1 MASLTT
7 KTTTNTT
14 KTATKKWSSKTDF
27 TIIENYMMLHDD
39 ITSVIPF
46 SPNTI
51 YTFYVDR
58 SYTGSFNS
66 GETFMGSPLSISG
79 FYVTGTIKH
88 IKDNEYVFQNFS
100 CDKHK
105 FWKCINTIDKIKFI
119 GISHSNDLIFC
130 GPKFTQG
137 ERAGLYINWVLQI
150 KEYKKN
156 DEIYYYNPCHK
167 LIDY

>member
-14 KTATKKWSSKTDF
+14 KTATKKWSSKMDF

-39 ITSVIPF
+39 ITAVIPF

-66 GETFMGSPLSISG
+66 GETFMGSPLSIRG

-100 CDKHK
+100 CDKRK

-119 GISHSNDLIFC
+119 AISHSNDLIFC
-130 GPKFTQG
+130 GPKFTKESELG
-137 ERAGLYINWVLQI
+137 YILI
-150 KEYKKN
+150 GFYKLKN
-156 DEIYYYNPCHK
+156 TRKMMKYIIITLATN
-167 LIDY
+167 